1 MVVAS
6 TVTLAALL
14 GLQFLVGSLQ
24 SGGMVRLIT
33 YLVCGGVVGAGAF
46 FATAGLLGVEELR
59 NLWHQV
65 RDRL

>member
-1 MVVAS
+1 MVVALA
-6 TVTLAALL
+6 VTLAALL
-14 GLQFLVGSLQ
+14 GLQFLGGSLQ
-24 SGGMVRLIT
+24 SGGIVRLIA

-46 FATAGLLGVEELR
+46 FATAYLLGVEEIR